1 MKLERSTYQ
10 KPLSMTGLGGGA
22 TSLSNAG
29 GAGTLI
35 TDGLVQHIDFS
46 KTNCY
51 SGSGLN
57 VYDLSGNSAYDLE
70 FKNNT
75 HTLHNSAYGSGGRHI
90 EMPDFNSSNKLY
102 RVGTGNN
109 STREG
114 LQRGQ
119 GSNPY
124 TVEFWINPCTEGANA
139 GTLMSD
145 MFTTFRS
152 SPYDFRWHW
161 FDLLIDYGQ
170 GNGGRLAYNGFT
182 SAQNPDNS
190 GSFSTYDLWA
200 DSSGHY
206 FPDDQTTFTGWE
218 YLAIVR
224 ENNGSNGLK
233 FYRNA
238 SVIHTTTSGVYH
250 NSFNQ
255 GGYVNMTYGPYELF
269 RFKCKV
275 GIYRRY
281 HNKGFTSAEVQQH
294 YDRDKGRFGLS

>member
-70 FKNNT
+70 FNNNT

-90 EMPDFNSSNKLY
+90 EMPDLNSQNKLY

-124 TVEFWINPCTEGANA
+124 TIEFWIDPCTENA
-139 GTLMSD
+139 QGGMLMSD
-145 MFTTFRS
+145 MFTTFRP
-152 SPYDFRWHW
+152 SPYDFRWHY
-161 FDLLIDYGQ
+161 FDLSIYGTGSGGKLRYHGFEYGQ
-170 GNGGRLAYNGFT
+170 NPEN
-182 SAQNPDNS
+182 SA
-190 GSFSTYDLWA
+190 SFSTYAKFA
-200 DSSGHY
+200 DSSY
-206 FPDDQTTFTGWE
+206 YYTNDDGATFNGWE

-238 SVIHTTTSGVYH
+238 SVFHTTSSGVYH
-250 NSFNQ
+250 DSFNS

-269 RFKCKV
+269 RLKCKV

-281 HNKGFTSAEVQQH
+281 HNKGFTAAEVQQH